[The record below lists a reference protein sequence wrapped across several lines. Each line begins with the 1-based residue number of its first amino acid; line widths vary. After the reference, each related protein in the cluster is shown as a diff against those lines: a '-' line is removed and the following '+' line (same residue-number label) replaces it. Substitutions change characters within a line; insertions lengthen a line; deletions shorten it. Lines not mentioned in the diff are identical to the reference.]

1 MKNTLFQDKMVTSN
15 RVLYTPSS
23 FAKNNL
29 IHLQEIGTLQAL
41 SEHTS
46 KRSGLASF
54 LFFYIKSG
62 SGELIYEGNTYAL
75 TAGDCVF
82 LDCNKS
88 YSHKTST
95 DLWSLHW
102 AHFYGPN
109 LNKIYEKFFNEHPSP
124 VFHPGHTHDYERILT
139 ELQTLTSAS
148 CTAKDMMICEKIM
161 GLLANIMLDCE
172 PYDTNKIIPLKALA
186 IADIKDYL
194 DENFSQK
201 ISLEELSKVFF
212 IDKYY
217 LTRRF
222 RQQYGIT
229 INTYLQNLRITH
241 AKHLL
246 RFSNKTIEAIASE
259 CGIDDPNYFAR
270 LFKKI
275 EGISPGDFRRGWM
288 NGK

>member
-1 MKNTLFQDKMVTSN
+1 MNNLFFQDKMVNSN
-15 RVLYTPSS
+15 RVLYTPTA

-62 SGELIYEGNTYAL
+62 SGELIYEGMTYKL

-82 LDCNKS
+82 LDCQKS
-88 YSHKTST
+88 YSHRTSN

-109 LNKIYEKFFNEHPSP
+109 LDKIYEKFSCEHPSP
-124 VFHPGHTHDYERILT
+124 VFHPGHTHEYEKTLT
-139 ELQTLTSAS
+139 ELQALTSDAS
-148 CTAKDMMICEKIM
+148 AAKDMMICEKLM
-161 GLLANIMLDCE
+161 GLLANIMIDWE
-172 PYDTNKIIPLKALA
+172 PYDTNKVIPPKALV
-186 IADIKDYL
+186 IADVKKYL
-194 DENFSQK
+194 DEHFQEK
-201 ISLEELSKVFF
+201 ISLEDLARLFY

-217 LTRRF
+217 LARRF
-222 RQQYGIT
+222 KQQYGVT
-229 INTYLQNLRITH
+229 INTHLQNLRITH

-246 RFSNKTIEAIASE
+246 RFSDKSIETIAPE

-270 LFKKI
+270 LFKKV
-275 EGISPGDFRRGWM
+275 EGISPGEFRRGWM